1 MSYSTF
7 VVANAVIFRARE
19 KGIFV
24 NHLKIQKLVFFTH
37 AWLLALHG
45 VPAVRE
51 RPEAWA
57 YGPVFDALFHRLK
70 NRRRDAIRDC
80 IRFADVTTNAF
91 QALMPSRKDERF
103 WDVLEQVL
111 DRYGRLTERRLSTL
125 AHVPGGPWDQA
136 RRNRQAFILDDVVR
150 EHFKGML
157 K

>member
-51 RPEAWA
+51 RPEAWE
-57 YGPVFDALFHRLK
+57 YGPIFDALFHRLK
-70 NRRRDAIRDC
+70 NKGREAIQEF
-80 IRFADVTTNAF
+80 IHFADAKTNAF
-91 QALMPSRKDERF
+91 QACIPSRKDEAF
-103 WDVLEQVL
+103 WDVIEQVM
-111 DRYGRLTERRLSTL
+111 DRYGRLTEERLSGL
-125 AHVPGGPWDQA
+125 AHEPGGTLGAGTSSATGIDP
-136 RRNRQAFILDDVVR
+136 
-150 EHFKGML
+150 
-157 K
+157 